1 MQIIRNREIVEDGR
15 EFVAPEE
22 WREGLGVRLANDVD
36 PEALAAELPKWDAV
50 AIEFPKYTD
59 GRGYSLARLLRE
71 RYGYTGELRAV
82 GDVLHDQLMFME
94 RCGFDAY
101 ELKAGKDIQG
111 ALSAFEAIDVRY
123 QPATDQPLPLWK
135 RAARS

>member
-22 WREGLGVRLANDVD
+22 WREGLGVRLNDTD
-36 PEALAAELPKWDAV
+36 PEALADQLPKWDAV

-111 ALSAFEAIDVRY
+111 ALAAFHAISVRY
-123 QPATDQPLPLWK
+123 QPASDQPLPLWK

>member
-1 MQIIRNREIVEDGR
+1 MQIIKNREIVEDAR
-15 EFVAPEE
+15 EFVAPED
-22 WREGLGVRLANDVD
+22 WREGLGVRLANDTD
-36 PEALAAELPKWDAV
+36 PATLTDLAKWDAV

-71 RYGYTGELRAV
+71 RHGYTGELRAV

-101 ELKAGKDIQG
+101 ELKAGKDMHG
-111 ALSAFEAIDVRY
+111 ALTAFDAIDVRY
-123 QPATDQPLPLWK
+123 QPASDQPLPLWK
-135 RAARS
+135 REARI